1 VKRLGIC
8 IGQELRF
15 DEIVRQVKVCDQ
27 EEIFESIWI
36 AEDYFLRDAV
46 SVAANFASLTKNM
59 KICLGI
65 VNPYTRN
72 PALLAMT
79 IATLDEIST
88 GRLVCGIGP
97 GVRSKYI
104 RMGVRADKR
113 LSTVRDTVDVLRRL
127 LKRENVSC
135 RGATFRMESVHL
147 GFTPLRENIPIYLA
161 AVGPKML
168 QLAGEIA
175 DGVLLTA
182 ASSPRYVRK
191 ALENIRIGAEKSG
204 RDPSSVDIACYV
216 ICSLSDS
223 SQEALEAAR
232 VAVASNLAPA
242 EYGRLILEETGLD
255 PSVFDRIAKVD
266 KDETG
271 VKISPQVVPDDVV
284 DELSASGTPERFR
297 GRLDEYLSSGVAL
310 PILYPV
316 GLCFSR
322 LIGYLQQSRESRSR
336 LLQ

>member
-1 VKRLGIC
+1 MTRLGIC
-8 IGQELRF
+8 IAGEVGF
-15 DEIVRQVKVCDQ
+15 DEIIRRVRVCDH
-27 EEIFESIWI
+27 EESFESVWI
-36 AEDYFLRDAV
+36 AEDYFFRDAV
-46 SVAANFASLTKNM
+46 SVAASFASLTRNM
-59 KICLGI
+59 RICLGI

-79 IATLDEIST
+79 FATLDEISA
-88 GRLVCGIGP
+88 GRLVIGMGP

-104 RMGVRADKR
+104 RMGIKAEKR
-113 LSTVRDTVDVLRRL
+113 LSTLRDTVHVLRRL
-127 LKRENVSC
+127 LKHESVTI
-135 RGATFRMESVHL
+135 RGATFQMQSVRL
-147 GFTPLRENIPIYLA
+147 DLTPVRENVPIYLA

-182 ASSPRYVRK
+182 ASSPAYVRK

-204 RDPSSVDIACYV
+204 KDPSSVDVACYV

-232 VAVASNLAPA
+232 AAVASNIAPA

-255 PSVFDRIAKVD
+255 PAVFDRITRVD
-266 KDETG
+266 TNETG
-271 VKISPQVVPDDVV
+271 VKISPQVVSDDVV
-284 DELSASGTPERFR
+284 DALSASGTTARFR
-297 GRLDEYLSSGVAL
+297 ERLDEYVSSGVAL

-316 GLCFSR
+316 GSCFDN
-322 LIGYLQQSRESRSR
+322 LIGYLRQSA
-336 LLQ
+336 